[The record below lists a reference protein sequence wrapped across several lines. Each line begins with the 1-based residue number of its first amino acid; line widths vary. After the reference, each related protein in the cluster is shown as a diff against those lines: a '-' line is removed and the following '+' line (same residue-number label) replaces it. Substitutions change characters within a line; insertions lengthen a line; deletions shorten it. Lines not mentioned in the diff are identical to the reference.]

1 MKKIRLHNDI
11 HVSWGITT
19 NGKQESL
26 EAKTLQVQLVV
37 YNKVITIP
45 DFSING
51 NVISFEF
58 SGSQQKYCGVY
69 TLVCRDTT
77 NGNLSTIDKTEAFE
91 LVPHSEEEQGT
102 DNPNVALEVV
112 TLNTDRD
119 SSTIGRAA
127 TIEIGEVK
135 TLRSGAAA
143 YVRNSGTTNAA
154 ILDFGIPSGS
164 NGNDGMSGYGISAEP
179 ASVTFNTD
187 SNGNISSS
195 QDKLIRMKAY
205 LGGQEIDDVTI
216 VGLSTTNFANTVSAE
231 SDGKSFYL
239 RGSDLQTVHTTDL
252 DGNSIKV
259 PVTQA
264 QVAVDCKIGGSDL
277 VYSTIVR
284 VFVNTQTFYTTLVS
298 NQKMFKQT
306 FTELSNS
313 LDEQGVKLEK
323 YYSEFQQTARGLSA
337 TISSNKQDA
346 DGSIEN
352 ITNKLEATSS
362 SLSST
367 IEANKKDADGNFEK
381 LKTEFKQTTDGISS
395 TVEKNKTDAEG
406 SIEKLKTEFKQTTDG
421 ITSTVEQNKTDAD
434 GKLESL
440 SSKISQNAKN
450 IEIANSRFNEDGSL
464 KNKSG
469 LMTTADKAT
478 LASREYVD
486 GKVVNEATITTM
498 INNEISTATIKADQI
513 QFSGHQVKFDAGEI
527 VINSKNFNLDG
538 YGNVTMSG
546 EIHATSGQ
554 IGGFELEANNLVCS
568 NARLT
573 IGGSIGG
580 LTRMVTLDA
589 KSFDYE
595 RYNFALS
602 VVNYDSLDQSSTT
615 LAGIHI
621 NVGAS
626 GASTLQYPGIVMEN
640 GVFVGFRVPF
650 VPLAYSMDFRY
661 NASIYVSGMYVR
673 CNNSSDITITLPT
686 PATGA
691 KMGDVFT
698 VIKAGSGNV
707 TIKAV
712 GVNYHTANGKSG
724 EFTSTRLHEQI
735 HLVFD
740 GDTWFSES
748 SGGS

>member
-91 LVPHSEEEQGT
+91 LVPHSDEEQGT

-154 ILDFGIPSGS
+154 VLDFGIPSGS
-164 NGNDGMSGYGISAEP
+164 NGNDGMSGYGISADP

-264 QVAVDCKIGGSDL
+264 QVSVDCKIGGSDL

-367 IEANKKDADGNFEK
+367 IEANKKDADGN
-381 LKTEFKQTTDGISS
+381 
-395 TVEKNKTDAEG
+395 
-406 SIEKLKTEFKQTTDG
+406 IEKLKTEFKQTTDG
-421 ITSTVEQNKTDAD
+421 ITSIVEQNKTDAD
-434 GKLESL
+434 GKLEKL
-440 SSKISQNAKN
+440 SAAVTLNAN
-450 IEIANSRFNEDGSL
+450 QIEIANSRFNADGTL

-469 LMTTADKAT
+469 LMTTDDKAT
-478 LASREYVD
+478 LATREYVD

-498 INNEISTATIKADQI
+498 INNGISSATIKADQI
-513 QFSGHQVKFDAGEI
+513 RFTGTTTVFESGEI
-527 VINSKNFNLDG
+527 IIRSNGLNLDQ
-538 YGNVTMSG
+538 YGNATFNG
-546 EIHATSGQ
+546 EIHATSGWFGSTSNN
-554 IGGFELEANNLVCS
+554 IKLATEGNGTVGLSSTNSSGWVDANNIRFTSSGQLYLNSESDDGKTVTS
-568 NARLT
+568 ITSGDIKVGR
-573 IGGSIGG
+573 GDSFGSD
-580 LTRMVTLDA
+580 TP
-589 KSFDYE
+589 KFH
-595 RYNFALS
+595 
-602 VVNYDSLDQSSTT
+602 VNT
-615 LAGIHI
+615 
-621 NVGAS
+621 S
-626 GASTLQYPGIVMEN
+626 GDKLQIAAVN
-640 GVFVGFRVPF
+640 
-650 VPLAYSMDFRY
+650 
-661 NASIYVSGMYVR
+661 
-673 CNNSSDITITLPT
+673 LPT
-686 PATGA
+686 SASE
-691 KMGDVFT
+691 
-698 VIKAGSGNV
+698 AGSGCLYNDNG
-707 TIKAV
+707 TIKIK
-712 GVNYHTANGKSG
+712 T
-724 EFTSTRLHEQI
+724 Q
-735 HLVFD
+735 
-740 GDTWFSES
+740 
-748 SGGS
+748 

>member
-154 ILDFGIPSGS
+154 VLDFGIPSGS

-205 LGGQEIDDVTI
+205 FGGQEIDDVTI
-216 VGLSTTNFANTVSAE
+216 FGLSTTNFANTVSAE

-239 RGSDLQTVHTTDL
+239 RGSDIQTVHTTDL

-264 QVAVDCKIGGSDL
+264 QIAVDCKIGGSDL

-367 IEANKKDADGNFEK
+367 IEANKKDADGKLES
-381 LKTEFKQTTDGISS
+381 LKTEFKQTTDSIS
-395 TVEKNKTDAEG
+395 
-406 SIEKLKTEFKQTTDG
+406 
-421 ITSTVEQNKTDAD
+421 STVEQNKTDAD

-440 SSKISQNAKN
+440 SSKISQNAKS
-450 IEIANSRFNEDGSL
+450 IEVANSRFNEDGSL

-546 EIHATSGQ
+546 EIHATSGWF
-554 IGGFELEANNLVCS
+554 GNPGNNIKIATDETGAVGLSPTNTAGWKDDNNIRFTKAGQLYLNSESDDGKTVTSITSGRLV
-568 NARLT
+568 
-573 IGGSIGG
+573 
-580 LTRMVTLDA
+580 
-589 KSFDYE
+589 
-595 RYNFALS
+595 
-602 VVNYDSLDQSSTT
+602 
-615 LAGIHI
+615 
-621 NVGAS
+621 VGRADR
-626 GASTLQYPGIVMEN
+626 
-640 GVFVGFRVPF
+640 F
-650 VPLAYSMDFRY
+650 
-661 NASIYVSGMYVR
+661 GMYAPELHVD
-673 CNNSSDITITLPT
+673 SSGEKLQIVAKCLPT
-686 PATGA
+686 SASE
-691 KMGDVFT
+691 
-698 VIKAGSGNV
+698 AGSGCLYNDNG
-707 TIKAV
+707 TIKIK
-712 GVNYHTANGKSG
+712 T
-724 EFTSTRLHEQI
+724 
-735 HLVFD
+735 
-740 GDTWFSES
+740 
-748 SGGS
+748 

>member
-37 YNKVITIP
+37 YNKVINIP

-135 TLRSGAAA
+135 TLRSGASA
-143 YVRNSGTTNAA
+143 YVRNSGTINAA
-154 ILDFGIPSGS
+154 VLDFGIPSGS
-164 NGNDGMSGYGISAEP
+164 NGSDGMSGYGISAEP

-187 SNGNISSS
+187 SKGNISSS

-216 VGLSTTNFANTVSAE
+216 VGLSTTNFSNTVSAE

-264 QVAVDCKIGGSDL
+264 QVAVDCKIGKSDL

-337 TISSNKQDA
+337 TISSNKKDT

-352 ITNKLEATSS
+352 ITNKIEATSS

-381 LKTEFKQTTDGISS
+381 LKTEFKQTTDGI
-395 TVEKNKTDAEG
+395 T
-406 SIEKLKTEFKQTTDG
+406 SI
-421 ITSTVEQNKTDAD
+421 VEQNKTDAD
-434 GKLESL
+434 GKLEKL
-440 SSKISQNAKN
+440 NAAVTMN
-450 IEIANSRFNEDGSL
+450 ANQIEIANSRFNADGTL

-469 LMTTADKAT
+469 LMTTDDKAT
-478 LASREYVD
+478 LATREYVD

-498 INNEISTATIKADQI
+498 INNGISTATIKADQI
-513 QFSGHQVKFDAGEI
+513 RFTGTTTVFESGEI
-527 VINSKNFNLDG
+527 IIRSNGLNLDQ
-538 YGNVTMSG
+538 YGNATFNG
-546 EIHATSGQ
+546 EIHATSGWFGSTSNN
-554 IGGFELEANNLVCS
+554 IKLATEGNGTVGLSSTNSSGWVDANNIRFTSAGQLYLNSESDDGKTVTS
-568 NARLT
+568 ITSGDIRV
-573 IGGSIGG
+573 GRGDSFGSD
-580 LTRMVTLDA
+580 TP
-589 KSFDYE
+589 KFH
-595 RYNFALS
+595 
-602 VVNYDSLDQSSTT
+602 VNT
-615 LAGIHI
+615 
-621 NVGAS
+621 S
-626 GASTLQYPGIVMEN
+626 GDKLQIAAVN
-640 GVFVGFRVPF
+640 
-650 VPLAYSMDFRY
+650 
-661 NASIYVSGMYVR
+661 
-673 CNNSSDITITLPT
+673 LPT
-686 PATGA
+686 SASE
-691 KMGDVFT
+691 
-698 VIKAGSGNV
+698 AGSGCLYNDNG
-707 TIKAV
+707 TIKIK
-712 GVNYHTANGKSG
+712 T
-724 EFTSTRLHEQI
+724 Q
-735 HLVFD
+735 
-740 GDTWFSES
+740 
-748 SGGS
+748 

>member
-26 EAKTLQVQLVV
+26 ESKTLQVQLVV

-45 DFSING
+45 DLSING

-91 LVPHSEEEQGT
+91 LVPHSDEEQGT

-187 SNGNISSS
+187 SKGNISSS

-216 VGLSTTNFANTVSAE
+216 VGLRTTNFANTVSAE

-277 VYSTIVR
+277 IYSTIVR

-306 FTELSNS
+306 FTELNNS

-381 LKTEFKQTTDGISS
+381 LKTEFKQTTDGITS
-395 TVEKNKTDAEG
+395 TVEKNKTDA
-406 SIEKLKTEFKQTTDG
+406 
-421 ITSTVEQNKTDAD
+421 D
-434 GKLESL
+434 GKLEKL
-440 SSKISQNAKN
+440 SAAVTLNAN
-450 IEIANSRFNEDGSL
+450 QIEIANSRFNADGTL

-469 LMTTADKAT
+469 LMTTDDKAT
-478 LASREYVD
+478 LATREYVD
-486 GKVVNEATITTM
+486 GKVVSEAYIRTM
-498 INNEISTATIKADQI
+498 IQNGISTAEISADQI
-513 QFSGHQVKFDAGEI
+513 NLYGH
-527 VINSKNFNLDG
+527 
-538 YGNVTMSG
+538 TMSFQ
-546 EIHATSGQ
+546 SGQ
-554 IGGFELEANNLVCS
+554 IEIYSDNLKLDSSGNLKASGDIFAKTIRLKTSTSNDNILSGSLLLGGGKYILP
-568 NARLT
+568 
-573 IGGSIGG
+573 
-580 LTRMVTLDA
+580 
-589 KSFDYE
+589 
-595 RYNFALS
+595 ALS
-602 VVNYDSLDQSSTT
+602 EEDGCVNIKLYAPLITRSSLSPTLECISKNVFLQLASEKTELPKSGSKSLEYGAYDL
-615 LAGIHI
+615 
-621 NVGAS
+621 
-626 GASTLQYPGIVMEN
+626 
-640 GVFVGFRVPF
+640 VGFF
-650 VPLAYSMDFRY
+650 
-661 NASIYVSGMYVR
+661 
-673 CNNSSDITITLPT
+673 NNGQTFWI
-686 PATGA
+686 
-691 KMGDVFT
+691 
-698 VIKAGSGNV
+698 IK
-707 TIKAV
+707 
-712 GVNYHTANGKSG
+712 
-724 EFTSTRLHEQI
+724 
-735 HLVFD
+735 
-740 GDTWFSES
+740 
-748 SGGS
+748 

>member
-154 ILDFGIPSGS
+154 VLDFGIPSGS
-164 NGNDGMSGYGISAEP
+164 NGNDGMSGYGISADP

-187 SNGNISSS
+187 SKGNISSS

-264 QVAVDCKIGGSDL
+264 QIAVDCKIGGSDL

-313 LDEQGVKLEK
+313 LDEQVVKLEK

-381 LKTEFKQTTDGISS
+381 LKTEFKQTTDGI
-395 TVEKNKTDAEG
+395 T
-406 SIEKLKTEFKQTTDG
+406 SI
-421 ITSTVEQNKTDAD
+421 VEQNKTDAD
-434 GKLESL
+434 GKLEKL
-440 SSKISQNAKN
+440 SAAVTLNAN
-450 IEIANSRFNEDGSL
+450 QIEIANSRFNADGTL

-469 LMTTADKAT
+469 LMTTDDKAT
-478 LASREYVD
+478 LATREYVD

-498 INNEISTATIKADQI
+498 INNGISTATIKADQI

-546 EIHATSGQ
+546 EIHATSGWFGNPGNNIKIATDETGAVGLSPTNTTGWRDDNNICFTRAGQLYFNSTSDDGKTVTSITSGNISVGRGDSFGSDTPKFHVNTSGDKLQ
-554 IGGFELEANNLVCS
+554 IA
-568 NARLT
+568 A
-573 IGGSIGG
+573 
-580 LTRMVTLDA
+580 
-589 KSFDYE
+589 
-595 RYNFALS
+595 
-602 VVNYDSLDQSSTT
+602 VN
-615 LAGIHI
+615 
-621 NVGAS
+621 
-626 GASTLQYPGIVMEN
+626 
-640 GVFVGFRVPF
+640 
-650 VPLAYSMDFRY
+650 
-661 NASIYVSGMYVR
+661 
-673 CNNSSDITITLPT
+673 LPT
-686 PATGA
+686 SASE
-691 KMGDVFT
+691 
-698 VIKAGSGNV
+698 AGSGCLYNDNG
-707 TIKAV
+707 TIKIK
-712 GVNYHTANGKSG
+712 T
-724 EFTSTRLHEQI
+724 Q
-735 HLVFD
+735 
-740 GDTWFSES
+740 
-748 SGGS
+748 

>member
-102 DNPNVALEVV
+102 DNPNVALEVI

-164 NGNDGMSGYGISAEP
+164 NGNDGMSGYGISSEP

-187 SNGNISSS
+187 SKGNISSS

-231 SDGKSFYL
+231 SDRKSFYL

-395 TVEKNKTDAEG
+395 TVEKNKTDA
-406 SIEKLKTEFKQTTDG
+406 
-421 ITSTVEQNKTDAD
+421 D
-434 GKLESL
+434 GKLEKL
-440 SSKISQNAKN
+440 SAAVTLNAN
-450 IEIANSRFNEDGSL
+450 QIEIANSRFNADGTL

-469 LMTTADKAT
+469 LMTTDDKAT
-478 LASREYVD
+478 LATREYVD

-498 INNEISTATIKADQI
+498 INNGISTATIKADQI
-513 QFSGHQVKFDAGEI
+513 RFTGTTTVFESGEI
-527 VINSKNFNLDG
+527 IIRSNGLNLDQ
-538 YGNVTMSG
+538 YGNATFNG
-546 EIHATSGQ
+546 EIHATSGWFGSTSNN
-554 IGGFELEANNLVCS
+554 IKLATEGNGTVGLSSTNSSGWVDANNIRFTS
-568 NARLT
+568 
-573 IGGSIGG
+573 
-580 LTRMVTLDA
+580 
-589 KSFDYE
+589 
-595 RYNFALS
+595 
-602 VVNYDSLDQSSTT
+602 
-615 LAGIHI
+615 AGQ
-621 NVGAS
+621 
-626 GASTLQYPGIVMEN
+626 LY
-640 GVFVGFRVPF
+640 
-650 VPLAYSMDFRY
+650 L
-661 NASIYVSGMYVR
+661 
-673 CNNSSDITITLPT
+673 NSESDDGKTITSITSGDIKVGRGDSFGSDTPKFHVNTSGDKLQIAAVNLPT
-686 PATGA
+686 SASE
-691 KMGDVFT
+691 
-698 VIKAGSGNV
+698 AGSGCLYNDNG
-707 TIKAV
+707 TIKIK
-712 GVNYHTANGKSG
+712 T
-724 EFTSTRLHEQI
+724 Q
-735 HLVFD
+735 
-740 GDTWFSES
+740 
-748 SGGS
+748 

>member
-26 EAKTLQVQLVV
+26 ESKTLQVQLVV

-91 LVPHSEEEQGT
+91 LVPHSDEEQGT

-187 SNGNISSS
+187 SKGNISSS

-277 VYSTIVR
+277 IYSTIVR

-352 ITNKLEATSS
+352 ITNKLEATAS

-367 IEANKKDADGNFEK
+367 IESNKKDADGNFEK

-395 TVEKNKTDAEG
+395 TVEKNKTDA
-406 SIEKLKTEFKQTTDG
+406 
-421 ITSTVEQNKTDAD
+421 D
-434 GKLESL
+434 GKLEKL
-440 SSKISQNAKN
+440 SAAVTLNAN
-450 IEIANSRFNEDGSL
+450 QIEIANSRFNADGTL

-469 LMTTADKAT
+469 LMTTDDKAT
-478 LASREYVD
+478 LATREYVD
-486 GKVVNEATITTM
+486 GKVVSEAYIRTM
-498 INNEISTATIKADQI
+498 IQNGISTAEISADQI
-513 QFSGHQVKFDAGEI
+513 NLYGH
-527 VINSKNFNLDG
+527 
-538 YGNVTMSG
+538 TMSFQ
-546 EIHATSGQ
+546 SGQ
-554 IGGFELEANNLVCS
+554 IEIYSDNLKLDSSGNLKASGDIFAKTIRLKTSTSNDNILSGSLLLGGGKYILP
-568 NARLT
+568 
-573 IGGSIGG
+573 
-580 LTRMVTLDA
+580 
-589 KSFDYE
+589 
-595 RYNFALS
+595 ALS
-602 VVNYDSLDQSSTT
+602 EEDGCVNIKLYAPLITRSSLSPTLECISKNVFLQLASEKTELPKSGSKSLEYGAYDL
-615 LAGIHI
+615 
-621 NVGAS
+621 
-626 GASTLQYPGIVMEN
+626 
-640 GVFVGFRVPF
+640 VGFF
-650 VPLAYSMDFRY
+650 
-661 NASIYVSGMYVR
+661 
-673 CNNSSDITITLPT
+673 NNGQTFWI
-686 PATGA
+686 
-691 KMGDVFT
+691 
-698 VIKAGSGNV
+698 IK
-707 TIKAV
+707 
-712 GVNYHTANGKSG
+712 
-724 EFTSTRLHEQI
+724 
-735 HLVFD
+735 
-740 GDTWFSES
+740 
-748 SGGS
+748 

>member
-11 HVSWGITT
+11 HISWGITT

-77 NGNLSTIDKTEAFE
+77 NGNLCTIDKTEAFE

-187 SNGNISSS
+187 SKGNISSS

-277 VYSTIVR
+277 IYSTIVR

-313 LDEQGVKLEK
+313 LDDQGVKLEK

-346 DGSIEN
+346 DGSIKN
-352 ITNKLEATSS
+352 ITNKIEATSS

-395 TVEKNKTDAEG
+395 TVEKNKTDADG
-406 SIEKLKTEFKQTTDG
+406 KMEKLSAAVT
-421 ITSTVEQNKTDAD
+421 
-434 GKLESL
+434 L
-440 SSKISQNAKN
+440 NAN
-450 IEIANSRFNEDGSL
+450 QIEIANSRFNEDGTL

-469 LMTTADKAT
+469 LMTTDDKAT
-478 LASREYVD
+478 LATREYVD

-498 INNEISTATIKADQI
+498 INNGISTATIKADQI

-546 EIHATSGQ
+546 EIHATSGWF
-554 IGGFELEANNLVCS
+554 GNPGNNIKIATDETGAVGLSHTNTTGWRDDNNICFTRAGQLYFNSTSDDGKTV
-568 NARLT
+568 T
-573 IGGSIGG
+573 SITSG
-580 LTRMVTLDA
+580 R
-589 KSFDYE
+589 
-595 RYNFALS
+595 LS
-602 VVNYDSLDQSSTT
+602 VGRADRFGMDAPELYVDS
-615 LAGIHI
+615 
-621 NVGAS
+621 S
-626 GASTLQYPGIVMEN
+626 GEKLQIV
-640 GVFVGFRVPF
+640 
-650 VPLAYSMDFRY
+650 AK
-661 NASIYVSGMYVR
+661 
-673 CNNSSDITITLPT
+673 CLPT
-686 PATGA
+686 SASEA
-691 KMGDVFT
+691 R
-698 VIKAGSGNV
+698 SGCLYNDNG
-707 TIKAV
+707 TIKIK
-712 GVNYHTANGKSG
+712 T
-724 EFTSTRLHEQI
+724 Q
-735 HLVFD
+735 
-740 GDTWFSES
+740 
-748 SGGS
+748 

>member
-45 DFSING
+45 DFSIKG

-154 ILDFGIPSGS
+154 VLDFGIPSGS

-187 SNGNISSS
+187 SKGNISSS

-381 LKTEFKQTTDGISS
+381 LKTEFKQTTDGI
-395 TVEKNKTDAEG
+395 T
-406 SIEKLKTEFKQTTDG
+406 SI
-421 ITSTVEQNKTDAD
+421 VEQNKTDAD

-440 SSKISQNAKN
+440 SSKILQNAKN
-450 IEIANSRFNEDGSL
+450 IEIANSRFNADGTL

-469 LMTTADKAT
+469 LMTTDDKAT
-478 LASREYVD
+478 LATREYVD

-498 INNEISTATIKADQI
+498 INNGISSATIKADQI
-513 QFSGHQVKFDAGEI
+513 RFTGTTTVFESGEI
-527 VINSKNFNLDG
+527 IIRSNGLNLDQ
-538 YGNVTMSG
+538 YGNATFNG
-546 EIHATSGQ
+546 EIHATSGWFGSTSNN
-554 IGGFELEANNLVCS
+554 IKLATEGNGTVGLSSTNSSGWEDANNIRFTSAGQLYLNSESDDGKTVTS
-568 NARLT
+568 ITSGDIRV
-573 IGGSIGG
+573 GRVDSFGSD
-580 LTRMVTLDA
+580 TP
-589 KSFDYE
+589 KFH
-595 RYNFALS
+595 
-602 VVNYDSLDQSSTT
+602 VNT
-615 LAGIHI
+615 
-621 NVGAS
+621 S
-626 GASTLQYPGIVMEN
+626 GDKLQIAAVN
-640 GVFVGFRVPF
+640 
-650 VPLAYSMDFRY
+650 
-661 NASIYVSGMYVR
+661 
-673 CNNSSDITITLPT
+673 LPT
-686 PATGA
+686 SASE
-691 KMGDVFT
+691 
-698 VIKAGSGNV
+698 AGSGCLYNDNG
-707 TIKAV
+707 TIKIK
-712 GVNYHTANGKSG
+712 T
-724 EFTSTRLHEQI
+724 Q
-735 HLVFD
+735 
-740 GDTWFSES
+740 
-748 SGGS
+748 

>member
-37 YNKVITIP
+37 YNKVITIH

-91 LVPHSEEEQGT
+91 LVPHIDEEQGT

-154 ILDFGIPSGS
+154 VLDFGIPSGS

-187 SNGNISSS
+187 SKGNISSS

-216 VGLSTTNFANTVSAE
+216 VGLSTTNFSNTVSTE

-284 VFVNTQTFYTTLVS
+284 VFVNTQNFYTTLVS

-313 LDEQGVKLEK
+313 LNEQGVKLEK
-323 YYSEFQQTARGLSA
+323 YYSEFQQTARVLSA
-337 TISSNKQDA
+337 TISSNKQYA

-352 ITNKLEATSS
+352 IINKLEATSS

-367 IEANKKDADGNFEK
+367 IEANKKDADGKLEK

-395 TVEKNKTDAEG
+395 TVEKNKTDADG
-406 SIEKLKTEFKQTTDG
+406 NIEKLKTEFKQTTDG
-421 ITSTVEQNKTDAD
+421 ITSIVEQNKTDAD

-450 IEIANSRFNEDGSL
+450 IEIANSRFNADGTL
-464 KNKSG
+464 KNTSG
-469 LMTTADKAT
+469 LMTTYDKAT
-478 LASREYVD
+478 LATREYVD
-486 GKVVNEATITTM
+486 GKVVSEAYILTM
-498 INNEISTATIKADQI
+498 IQNGISTAEISADQI
-513 QFSGHQVKFDAGEI
+513 NLYGH
-527 VINSKNFNLDG
+527 
-538 YGNVTMSG
+538 TMSFK
-546 EIHATSGQ
+546 SGQ
-554 IGGFELEANNLVCS
+554 IEIYSDNLKLDSSGNLKASGDIFAKTIRLKTSTSNDNILSGSLLLGGGKYILP
-568 NARLT
+568 
-573 IGGSIGG
+573 
-580 LTRMVTLDA
+580 
-589 KSFDYE
+589 
-595 RYNFALS
+595 ALS
-602 VVNYDSLDQSSTT
+602 EEDGCVNIKLYAPLITRSSLSPTLECISKNVFLQLASEKTELPKSGSKSLEYGAYDL
-615 LAGIHI
+615 
-621 NVGAS
+621 
-626 GASTLQYPGIVMEN
+626 
-640 GVFVGFRVPF
+640 VGFF
-650 VPLAYSMDFRY
+650 
-661 NASIYVSGMYVR
+661 
-673 CNNSSDITITLPT
+673 NNGQTFWI
-686 PATGA
+686 
-691 KMGDVFT
+691 
-698 VIKAGSGNV
+698 IK
-707 TIKAV
+707 
-712 GVNYHTANGKSG
+712 
-724 EFTSTRLHEQI
+724 
-735 HLVFD
+735 
-740 GDTWFSES
+740 
-748 SGGS
+748 

>member
-45 DFSING
+45 DFTIKG

-154 ILDFGIPSGS
+154 VLDFGIPSGS

-187 SNGNISSS
+187 SKGNISSS
-195 QDKLIRMKAY
+195 QDKLIQMKAY

-367 IEANKKDADGNFEK
+367 IESNKKDADGNFEK
-381 LKTEFKQTTDGISS
+381 LKTEFKQTTDGITS
-395 TVEKNKTDAEG
+395 TVEKNKTDA
-406 SIEKLKTEFKQTTDG
+406 
-421 ITSTVEQNKTDAD
+421 D
-434 GKLESL
+434 GKLEKL
-440 SSKISQNAKN
+440 SAAVTLNAN
-450 IEIANSRFNEDGSL
+450 QIEIANSRFNADGTL

-469 LMTTADKAT
+469 LMTTDDKAT
-478 LASREYVD
+478 LATREYVD
-486 GKVVNEATITTM
+486 GKVVSEAYIRTM
-498 INNEISTATIKADQI
+498 IQNGISSAEISADQI
-513 QFSGHQVKFDAGEI
+513 NLYGH
-527 VINSKNFNLDG
+527 
-538 YGNVTMSG
+538 TMSFQ
-546 EIHATSGQ
+546 SGQ
-554 IGGFELEANNLVCS
+554 IEIYSDNLKLDSSGNLKASGDLYAKTIRLKASTSNDNILSGSLLLGGGKYILP
-568 NARLT
+568 
-573 IGGSIGG
+573 
-580 LTRMVTLDA
+580 
-589 KSFDYE
+589 
-595 RYNFALS
+595 ALS
-602 VVNYDSLDQSSTT
+602 EEDGCVNIKLYAPLITRSSLSPTLECISENVFLQLASEKTELPKSGSKSLEYGAYDL
-615 LAGIHI
+615 
-621 NVGAS
+621 
-626 GASTLQYPGIVMEN
+626 
-640 GVFVGFRVPF
+640 VGFC
-650 VPLAYSMDFRY
+650 
-661 NASIYVSGMYVR
+661 NSGQTFW
-673 CNNSSDITITLPT
+673 I
-686 PATGA
+686 
-691 KMGDVFT
+691 
-698 VIKAGSGNV
+698 IK
-707 TIKAV
+707 
-712 GVNYHTANGKSG
+712 
-724 EFTSTRLHEQI
+724 
-735 HLVFD
+735 
-740 GDTWFSES
+740 
-748 SGGS
+748 

>member
-45 DFSING
+45 DFTIKG
-51 NVISFEF
+51 NIISFEF

-91 LVPHSEEEQGT
+91 LVSHSEEEQGT

-127 TIEIGEVK
+127 TVEIGEVK

-143 YVRNSGTTNAA
+143 YVRNSGTSNAA
-154 ILDFGIPSGS
+154 VLDFGIPSGS
-164 NGNDGMSGYGISAEP
+164 NGDDGMSGYGISADP

-187 SNGNISSS
+187 SKGNISSS

-264 QVAVDCKIGGSDL
+264 QVAVDCKIDGSDL

-284 VFVNTQTFYTTLVS
+284 VFVNTQTFYTALVS

-306 FTELSNS
+306 FTELDNS
-313 LDEQGVKLEK
+313 LNEQGVKLEK

-367 IEANKKDADGNFEK
+367 IEANKKDADGN
-381 LKTEFKQTTDGISS
+381 
-395 TVEKNKTDAEG
+395 
-406 SIEKLKTEFKQTTDG
+406 IEKLKSEFKQTTDG

-440 SSKISQNAKN
+440 SSKISQNAKS

-464 KNKSG
+464 KDKSG

-498 INNEISTATIKADQI
+498 INNGISTATIKADQI

-546 EIHATSGQ
+546 EIHATSGWF
-554 IGGFELEANNLVCS
+554 GNPGNNIKIATDETGAVGLS
-568 NARLT
+568 PTNITGWKDYNNIRFTRAGQLYFNSTSEDKKTLT
-573 IGGSIGG
+573 TITSG
-580 LTRMVTLDA
+580 
-589 KSFDYE
+589 Y
-595 RYNFALS
+595 LS
-602 VVNYDSLDQSSTT
+602 VGRADRFGMDAPELYVDS
-615 LAGIHI
+615 
-621 NVGAS
+621 S
-626 GASTLQYPGIVMEN
+626 GEKLQIV
-640 GVFVGFRVPF
+640 
-650 VPLAYSMDFRY
+650 AK
-661 NASIYVSGMYVR
+661 
-673 CNNSSDITITLPT
+673 CLPT
-686 PATGA
+686 SASEARSGCLYNDNGTI
-691 KMGDVFT
+691 K
-698 VIKAGSGNV
+698 IKA
-707 TIKAV
+707 
-712 GVNYHTANGKSG
+712 
-724 EFTSTRLHEQI
+724 
-735 HLVFD
+735 
-740 GDTWFSES
+740 
-748 SGGS
+748 

>member
-1 MKKIRLHNDI
+1 MKKIRIHNDI

-37 YNKVITIP
+37 YNRVIDISDFTIK
-45 DFSING
+45 G

-127 TIEIGEVK
+127 TVEIGEVK

-143 YVRNSGTTNAA
+143 YVRNSGTANAA
-154 ILDFGIPSGS
+154 VLDFGIPSGS

-187 SNGNISSS
+187 SKGNISSS

-264 QVAVDCKIGGSDL
+264 QVAVNCKIGGSDL
-277 VYSTIVR
+277 IYSTIVR

-367 IEANKKDADGNFEK
+367 IEANKKDADGNIEK
-381 LKTEFKQTTDGISS
+381 LKSEFKQTTD
-395 TVEKNKTDAEG
+395 E
-406 SIEKLKTEFKQTTDG
+406 

-440 SSKISQNAKN
+440 SSKISQNAKS

-464 KNKSG
+464 KDKSG

-498 INNEISTATIKADQI
+498 INNGISTATIKADQI

-546 EIHATSGQ
+546 EIHATSGWF
-554 IGGFELEANNLVCS
+554 GTPGNNIKIATDEMGAVGLS
-568 NARLT
+568 PTNATGWKDYNNIRFTRAGQLYFNSTSEDKKTLT
-573 IGGSIGG
+573 TITSG
-580 LTRMVTLDA
+580 
-589 KSFDYE
+589 Y
-595 RYNFALS
+595 LS
-602 VVNYDSLDQSSTT
+602 VGRADRFGKDAPELFVDSSGEKLKI
-615 LAGIHI
+615 LAK
-621 NVGAS
+621 
-626 GASTLQYPGIVMEN
+626 
-640 GVFVGFRVPF
+640 
-650 VPLAYSMDFRY
+650 
-661 NASIYVSGMYVR
+661 
-673 CNNSSDITITLPT
+673 CLPT
-686 PATGA
+686 SASE
-691 KMGDVFT
+691 
-698 VIKAGSGNV
+698 AGSGCLYNDNG
-707 TIKAV
+707 TIKI
-712 GVNYHTANGKSG
+712 N
-724 EFTSTRLHEQI
+724 TR
-735 HLVFD
+735 
-740 GDTWFSES
+740 
-748 SGGS
+748 

>member
-45 DFSING
+45 DFTIKG

-154 ILDFGIPSGS
+154 VLDFGIPSGS

-187 SNGNISSS
+187 SKGNISSS

-205 LGGQEIDDVTI
+205 LGGQEIDDVAI

-264 QVAVDCKIGGSDL
+264 QVAIDCKIGGSDL

-381 LKTEFKQTTDGISS
+381 LKTEFKQTTDGITS
-395 TVEKNKTDAEG
+395 TVEKNKTDA
-406 SIEKLKTEFKQTTDG
+406 
-421 ITSTVEQNKTDAD
+421 D
-434 GKLESL
+434 GKLEKL
-440 SSKISQNAKN
+440 SAAVTLNAN
-450 IEIANSRFNEDGSL
+450 QIEIANSRFNADGTL

-469 LMTTADKAT
+469 LMTTDDKAT
-478 LASREYVD
+478 LATREYVD

-498 INNEISTATIKADQI
+498 INNGISSATIKADQI
-513 QFSGHQVKFDAGEI
+513 RFTGTTTVFESGEI
-527 VINSKNFNLDG
+527 IIRSNGLNLDQ
-538 YGNVTMSG
+538 YGNATFNG
-546 EIHATSGQ
+546 EIHATSGWFGSTSNN
-554 IGGFELEANNLVCS
+554 IKLATEGNGTVGLSSTNSSGWADANNIRFTSAGQLYLNSKSDDGKAITSITSGDIRVVRADS
-568 NARLT
+568 F
-573 IGGSIGG
+573 GGD
-580 LTRMVTLDA
+580 TP
-589 KSFDYE
+589 KFH
-595 RYNFALS
+595 
-602 VVNYDSLDQSSTT
+602 VNT
-615 LAGIHI
+615 
-621 NVGAS
+621 S
-626 GASTLQYPGIVMEN
+626 GDKLQIAAVN
-640 GVFVGFRVPF
+640 
-650 VPLAYSMDFRY
+650 
-661 NASIYVSGMYVR
+661 
-673 CNNSSDITITLPT
+673 LPT
-686 PATGA
+686 SASE
-691 KMGDVFT
+691 
-698 VIKAGSGNV
+698 AGSGCLYNDNG
-707 TIKAV
+707 TIKIK
-712 GVNYHTANGKSG
+712 T
-724 EFTSTRLHEQI
+724 Q
-735 HLVFD
+735 
-740 GDTWFSES
+740 
-748 SGGS
+748 

>member
-45 DFSING
+45 DFTIKG
-51 NVISFEF
+51 NIISFEF

-91 LVPHSEEEQGT
+91 LVSHSEEEQGT

-127 TIEIGEVK
+127 TIEIGDVK
-135 TLRSGAAA
+135 TLHSGAAA
-143 YVRNSGTTNAA
+143 YVRNSGTSNAA
-154 ILDFGIPSGS
+154 VLDFGIPSGS
-164 NGNDGMSGYGISAEP
+164 NGDDGMSGYGISADP

-187 SNGNISSS
+187 SKGNISSS

-284 VFVNTQTFYTTLVS
+284 VFVNTQTFYTALVS

-306 FTELSNS
+306 FTELDNS
-313 LDEQGVKLEK
+313 LNEQGVKLEK

-367 IEANKKDADGNFEK
+367 IEANKKDADGN
-381 LKTEFKQTTDGISS
+381 
-395 TVEKNKTDAEG
+395 
-406 SIEKLKTEFKQTTDG
+406 IEKLKSEFKQTTDG

-440 SSKISQNAKN
+440 SSKISQNAKS

-498 INNEISTATIKADQI
+498 INNGISTATIKADQI

-546 EIHATSGQ
+546 EIHATSGWF
-554 IGGFELEANNLVCS
+554 GNPGNNIKIATDETGAVGLS
-568 NARLT
+568 PTNITGWKDYNNIRFTRAGQLYFNSTSEDKKTLT
-573 IGGSIGG
+573 TITSG
-580 LTRMVTLDA
+580 
-589 KSFDYE
+589 Y
-595 RYNFALS
+595 LS
-602 VVNYDSLDQSSTT
+602 VGRADRFGMDAPELYVDS
-615 LAGIHI
+615 
-621 NVGAS
+621 S
-626 GASTLQYPGIVMEN
+626 GEKLQIV
-640 GVFVGFRVPF
+640 
-650 VPLAYSMDFRY
+650 AK
-661 NASIYVSGMYVR
+661 
-673 CNNSSDITITLPT
+673 CLPT
-686 PATGA
+686 SASEARSGCLYNDNGA
-691 KMGDVFT
+691 IK
-698 VIKAGSGNV
+698 IKA
-707 TIKAV
+707 
-712 GVNYHTANGKSG
+712 
-724 EFTSTRLHEQI
+724 
-735 HLVFD
+735 
-740 GDTWFSES
+740 
-748 SGGS
+748 

>member
-91 LVPHSEEEQGT
+91 LVPHSDEEQGT

-154 ILDFGIPSGS
+154 VLDFGIPSGS
-164 NGNDGMSGYGISAEP
+164 NGNDGMSGYGISADP

-277 VYSTIVR
+277 IYSTIVR

-306 FTELSNS
+306 FTELNNS

-381 LKTEFKQTTDGISS
+381 LKTEFKQTTDGITS
-395 TVEKNKTDAEG
+395 TVEKNKTDA
-406 SIEKLKTEFKQTTDG
+406 
-421 ITSTVEQNKTDAD
+421 D
-434 GKLESL
+434 GKLEKL
-440 SSKISQNAKN
+440 SAAVTLNAN
-450 IEIANSRFNEDGSL
+450 QIEIANSRFNADGTL

-469 LMTTADKAT
+469 LMTTDDKAT
-478 LASREYVD
+478 LATREYVD

-498 INNEISTATIKADQI
+498 INNGISSATIKADQI
-513 QFSGHQVKFDAGEI
+513 RFTGTTTVFESGEI
-527 VINSKNFNLDG
+527 IIRSNGLNLDQ
-538 YGNVTMSG
+538 YGNATFNG
-546 EIHATSGQ
+546 EIHATSGWFGNPGNNIKIATDETGAVGLSPTNTTGWRDDNNICFTRAGQLYFNSTSDDGKTVTSITSGDIGVGRGDSFGSDTPKFHVNTSGDKLQ
-554 IGGFELEANNLVCS
+554 IA
-568 NARLT
+568 A
-573 IGGSIGG
+573 
-580 LTRMVTLDA
+580 
-589 KSFDYE
+589 
-595 RYNFALS
+595 
-602 VVNYDSLDQSSTT
+602 VN
-615 LAGIHI
+615 
-621 NVGAS
+621 
-626 GASTLQYPGIVMEN
+626 
-640 GVFVGFRVPF
+640 
-650 VPLAYSMDFRY
+650 
-661 NASIYVSGMYVR
+661 
-673 CNNSSDITITLPT
+673 LPT
-686 PATGA
+686 SASE
-691 KMGDVFT
+691 
-698 VIKAGSGNV
+698 AGSGCLYNDNG
-707 TIKAV
+707 TIKIK
-712 GVNYHTANGKSG
+712 T
-724 EFTSTRLHEQI
+724 Q
-735 HLVFD
+735 
-740 GDTWFSES
+740 
-748 SGGS
+748 

>member
-154 ILDFGIPSGS
+154 VLDFGIPSGS

-195 QDKLIRMKAY
+195 QDKLIRIKSY
-205 LGGQEIDDVTI
+205 LGGQEINDVTI
-216 VGLSTTNFANTVSAE
+216 VGLITTNFANTVSAE

-277 VYSTIVR
+277 IYSTIVR

-313 LDEQGVKLEK
+313 LNEQGVKLEK

-367 IEANKKDADGNFEK
+367 IEANKKDADGK
-381 LKTEFKQTTDGISS
+381 L
-395 TVEKNKTDAEG
+395 
-406 SIEKLKTEFKQTTDG
+406 EKLKTEFKQTTDG
-421 ITSTVEQNKTDAD
+421 ITSIVEQNKTDAD

-440 SSKISQNAKN
+440 SAAVTLNAN
-450 IEIANSRFNEDGSL
+450 QIEIANSRFNEDGTL

-469 LMTTADKAT
+469 LMTTDDKAT
-478 LASREYVD
+478 LATREYVD
-486 GKVVNEATITTM
+486 GKVVSEAYIRTM
-498 INNEISTATIKADQI
+498 IQNGISTAEISADQI
-513 QFSGHQVKFDAGEI
+513 NLYGH
-527 VINSKNFNLDG
+527 
-538 YGNVTMSG
+538 TMSFQ
-546 EIHATSGQ
+546 SGQ
-554 IGGFELEANNLVCS
+554 IEIYSDNLKLDSSGNLKASGDIFAKTIRLKTSTSNDNILSGSLLLGGGKYILP
-568 NARLT
+568 
-573 IGGSIGG
+573 
-580 LTRMVTLDA
+580 
-589 KSFDYE
+589 
-595 RYNFALS
+595 ALS
-602 VVNYDSLDQSSTT
+602 EEDGCVNIKLYAPLITRSSLSPT
-615 LAGIHI
+615 LECISR
-621 NVGAS
+621 NVFLQLAS
-626 GASTLQYPGIVMEN
+626 EKTE
-640 GVFVGFRVPF
+640 
-650 VPLAYSMDFRY
+650 
-661 NASIYVSGMYVR
+661 
-673 CNNSSDITITLPT
+673 LP
-686 PATGA
+686 
-691 KMGDVFT
+691 
-698 VIKAGSGNV
+698 
-707 TIKAV
+707 
-712 GVNYHTANGKSG
+712 KSG
-724 EFTSTRLHEQI
+724 SKSLEYGAYDLIGFFNNGQTFWI
-735 HLVFD
+735 IK
-740 GDTWFSES
+740 
-748 SGGS
+748 

>member
-45 DFSING
+45 DFTIKG
-51 NVISFEF
+51 NIISFEF

-91 LVPHSEEEQGT
+91 LVSHSEEEQGT

-127 TIEIGEVK
+127 TIEIGDVK
-135 TLRSGAAA
+135 TLHSGAAA
-143 YVRNSGTTNAA
+143 YVRNSGTSNAA
-154 ILDFGIPSGS
+154 VLDFGIPSGS

-187 SNGNISSS
+187 SKGNISSS

-277 VYSTIVR
+277 VFSTIVR
-284 VFVNTQTFYTTLVS
+284 VFVNTQTFYTALVS

-306 FTELSNS
+306 FTELDNS
-313 LDEQGVKLEK
+313 LNEQGVKLEK

-352 ITNKLEATSS
+352 ITNKLEATSN

-367 IEANKKDADGNFEK
+367 IEANKKDADGNIGK
-381 LKTEFKQTTDGISS
+381 LKSEFKKTTEEI
-395 TVEKNKTDAEG
+395 A
-406 SIEKLKTEFKQTTDG
+406 
-421 ITSTVEQNKTDAD
+421 STVEQNKTDAD

-440 SSKISQNAKN
+440 SSKISQNAKS

-498 INNEISTATIKADQI
+498 INNGISTATIKADQI

-546 EIHATSGQ
+546 EIHATSGWF
-554 IGGFELEANNLVCS
+554 GNPGNNIKIATDETGAVGLS
-568 NARLT
+568 PTNITGWKDYNNIRFTRAGQLYFNSTSEDKKTLT
-573 IGGSIGG
+573 TITSG
-580 LTRMVTLDA
+580 
-589 KSFDYE
+589 Y
-595 RYNFALS
+595 LS
-602 VVNYDSLDQSSTT
+602 VGRADRFGMDAPELYVDS
-615 LAGIHI
+615 
-621 NVGAS
+621 S
-626 GASTLQYPGIVMEN
+626 GEKLQIV
-640 GVFVGFRVPF
+640 
-650 VPLAYSMDFRY
+650 AK
-661 NASIYVSGMYVR
+661 
-673 CNNSSDITITLPT
+673 CLPT
-686 PATGA
+686 SASEARSGCLYNDNGTI
-691 KMGDVFT
+691 K
-698 VIKAGSGNV
+698 IKA
-707 TIKAV
+707 
-712 GVNYHTANGKSG
+712 
-724 EFTSTRLHEQI
+724 
-735 HLVFD
+735 
-740 GDTWFSES
+740 
-748 SGGS
+748 

>member
-26 EAKTLQVQLVV
+26 ESKTLQVQLVV

-58 SGSQQKYCGVY
+58 SGSHQKYCGVY

-154 ILDFGIPSGS
+154 ILEFGIPSGS

-187 SNGNISSS
+187 SKGNISSS

-306 FTELSNS
+306 FTELNNS

-367 IEANKKDADGNFEK
+367 IEANKKDADGKLEN
-381 LKTEFKQTTDGISS
+381 LKTEFKQTTDS
-395 TVEKNKTDAEG
+395 
-406 SIEKLKTEFKQTTDG
+406 

-434 GKLESL
+434 GKLEKL
-440 SSKISQNAKN
+440 SAAVTLNAN
-450 IEIANSRFNEDGSL
+450 QIEIANSRFNADGTL

-469 LMTTADKAT
+469 LMTTDDKAT
-478 LASREYVD
+478 LATREYVD

-498 INNEISTATIKADQI
+498 INNGISTATIKADQI
-513 QFSGHQVKFDAGEI
+513 RFTGTTTVFESGEI
-527 VINSKNFNLDG
+527 IIRSNGLNLDQ
-538 YGNVTMSG
+538 YGNATFNG
-546 EIHATSGQ
+546 EIHATSGWFGNPGNNIKIATDETGAVGLSPTNTTGWRDDNNICFTRAGQLYFNSTSDDGKTVTSITSGDIGVGRGDSFGSDTPKFHVNTSGDKLQ
-554 IGGFELEANNLVCS
+554 IA
-568 NARLT
+568 A
-573 IGGSIGG
+573 
-580 LTRMVTLDA
+580 
-589 KSFDYE
+589 
-595 RYNFALS
+595 
-602 VVNYDSLDQSSTT
+602 VN
-615 LAGIHI
+615 
-621 NVGAS
+621 
-626 GASTLQYPGIVMEN
+626 
-640 GVFVGFRVPF
+640 
-650 VPLAYSMDFRY
+650 
-661 NASIYVSGMYVR
+661 
-673 CNNSSDITITLPT
+673 LPT
-686 PATGA
+686 SASE
-691 KMGDVFT
+691 
-698 VIKAGSGNV
+698 AGSGCLYNDNG
-707 TIKAV
+707 TIKIK
-712 GVNYHTANGKSG
+712 T
-724 EFTSTRLHEQI
+724 Q
-735 HLVFD
+735 
-740 GDTWFSES
+740 
-748 SGGS
+748 

>member
-154 ILDFGIPSGS
+154 VLDFGIPSGS

-187 SNGNISSS
+187 SKGNISSS

-239 RGSDLQTVHTTDL
+239 RGIDLQTVHTTDL

-264 QVAVDCKIGGSDL
+264 QVAVGCKIGGSDL
-277 VYSTIVR
+277 VYYTIVR

-306 FTELSNS
+306 FTELNNS

-381 LKTEFKQTTDGISS
+381 LKTEFKQTTDGITS
-395 TVEKNKTDAEG
+395 TVEKNKTDA
-406 SIEKLKTEFKQTTDG
+406 
-421 ITSTVEQNKTDAD
+421 D
-434 GKLESL
+434 GKLEKL
-440 SSKISQNAKN
+440 SAAVTLNAN
-450 IEIANSRFNEDGSL
+450 QIEIANSRFNADGTL

-469 LMTTADKAT
+469 LMTTDDKAT
-478 LASREYVD
+478 LATREYVD

-498 INNEISTATIKADQI
+498 INNGISSATIKADQI
-513 QFSGHQVKFDAGEI
+513 RFTGTTTVFESGEI
-527 VINSKNFNLDG
+527 IIRSNGLNLDQ
-538 YGNVTMSG
+538 YGNATFNG
-546 EIHATSGQ
+546 EIHATSGWF
-554 IGGFELEANNLVCS
+554 GNPGNNIKIATDETGAV
-568 NARLT
+568 
-573 IGGSIGG
+573 G
-580 LTRMVTLDA
+580 LSPTNTTGWRDDNNICFTRAGQLYFNSTSDDGKTVT
-589 KSFDYE
+589 
-595 RYNFALS
+595 
-602 VVNYDSLDQSSTT
+602 
-615 LAGIHI
+615 
-621 NVGAS
+621 
-626 GASTLQYPGIVMEN
+626 
-640 GVFVGFRVPF
+640 
-650 VPLAYSMDFRY
+650 
-661 NASIYVSGMYVR
+661 
-673 CNNSSDITITLPT
+673 TITSGDIKVGRGDSFGSDTPKFHVNTSGDKLQIAAVNLPT
-686 PATGA
+686 SASE
-691 KMGDVFT
+691 
-698 VIKAGSGNV
+698 AGSGCLYNDNG
-707 TIKAV
+707 TIKIK
-712 GVNYHTANGKSG
+712 T
-724 EFTSTRLHEQI
+724 Q
-735 HLVFD
+735 
-740 GDTWFSES
+740 
-748 SGGS
+748 

>member
-187 SNGNISSS
+187 SKGNISSS

-277 VYSTIVR
+277 IYSTIVR

-381 LKTEFKQTTDGISS
+381 LKTEFQQTTDGISS
-395 TVEKNKTDAEG
+395 TVEKNKTDA
-406 SIEKLKTEFKQTTDG
+406 
-421 ITSTVEQNKTDAD
+421 D
-434 GKLESL
+434 GKLEKL
-440 SSKISQNAKN
+440 SAAVTLNAN
-450 IEIANSRFNEDGSL
+450 QIEIANSRFNEDGTL

-469 LMTTADKAT
+469 LMTTDDKAT
-478 LASREYVD
+478 LATREYVD

-498 INNEISTATIKADQI
+498 INNGISTATIKADQI
-513 QFSGHQVKFDAGEI
+513 RFTGTTTVFESGEI
-527 VINSKNFNLDG
+527 IIRSNGLNLDQ
-538 YGNVTMSG
+538 YGNATFNG
-546 EIHATSGQ
+546 EIHATSGWFGSTSNN
-554 IGGFELEANNLVCS
+554 IKLATEGNGTVGLSSTNSSGWVDANNIRFTSAGQLYLNSESDDGKTVTS
-568 NARLT
+568 ITSGDIKVGR
-573 IGGSIGG
+573 GDSFGSD
-580 LTRMVTLDA
+580 TP
-589 KSFDYE
+589 KFH
-595 RYNFALS
+595 
-602 VVNYDSLDQSSTT
+602 VNT
-615 LAGIHI
+615 
-621 NVGAS
+621 S
-626 GASTLQYPGIVMEN
+626 GDKLQIAAVN
-640 GVFVGFRVPF
+640 
-650 VPLAYSMDFRY
+650 
-661 NASIYVSGMYVR
+661 
-673 CNNSSDITITLPT
+673 LPT
-686 PATGA
+686 SASE
-691 KMGDVFT
+691 
-698 VIKAGSGNV
+698 AGSGCLYNDNG
-707 TIKAV
+707 TIKIK
-712 GVNYHTANGKSG
+712 T
-724 EFTSTRLHEQI
+724 Q
-735 HLVFD
+735 
-740 GDTWFSES
+740 
-748 SGGS
+748 

>member
-45 DFSING
+45 DFTIKG
-51 NVISFEF
+51 NIISFEF

-91 LVPHSEEEQGT
+91 LVSHSEEEQGT

-127 TIEIGEVK
+127 TIEIGDVK
-135 TLRSGAAA
+135 TLHSGAAA
-143 YVRNSGTTNAA
+143 YVRNSGTSNAA
-154 ILDFGIPSGS
+154 VLDFGIPSGS

-187 SNGNISSS
+187 SKGNISSS

-277 VYSTIVR
+277 VFSTIVR
-284 VFVNTQTFYTTLVS
+284 VFVNTQTFYTALVS

-306 FTELSNS
+306 FTELDNS
-313 LDEQGVKLEK
+313 LNEQGVKLEK

-352 ITNKLEATSS
+352 ITNKLEATSN

-367 IEANKKDADGNFEK
+367 IEANKKDADGNIGK
-381 LKTEFKQTTDGISS
+381 LKSEFKKTTEEI
-395 TVEKNKTDAEG
+395 A
-406 SIEKLKTEFKQTTDG
+406 
-421 ITSTVEQNKTDAD
+421 STVEQNKTDAD

-440 SSKISQNAKN
+440 SSKISQNAKS

-498 INNEISTATIKADQI
+498 INNGISTATSKADQI

-546 EIHATSGQ
+546 EIHATSGWF
-554 IGGFELEANNLVCS
+554 GNPGNNIKIATDETGAVGLS
-568 NARLT
+568 PTNITGWKDYNNIRFTRAGQLYFNSTSEDKKTLT
-573 IGGSIGG
+573 TITSG
-580 LTRMVTLDA
+580 
-589 KSFDYE
+589 Y
-595 RYNFALS
+595 LS
-602 VVNYDSLDQSSTT
+602 VGRADRFGMDAPELYVDS
-615 LAGIHI
+615 
-621 NVGAS
+621 S
-626 GASTLQYPGIVMEN
+626 GEKLQIV
-640 GVFVGFRVPF
+640 
-650 VPLAYSMDFRY
+650 AK
-661 NASIYVSGMYVR
+661 
-673 CNNSSDITITLPT
+673 CLPT
-686 PATGA
+686 SASEARSGCLYNDNGTI
-691 KMGDVFT
+691 K
-698 VIKAGSGNV
+698 IKA
-707 TIKAV
+707 
-712 GVNYHTANGKSG
+712 
-724 EFTSTRLHEQI
+724 
-735 HLVFD
+735 
-740 GDTWFSES
+740 
-748 SGGS
+748 

>member
-26 EAKTLQVQLVV
+26 EAKTLKVQLVV

-91 LVPHSEEEQGT
+91 LVPHSDEEQGT

-154 ILDFGIPSGS
+154 VLDFGIPSGS

-187 SNGNISSS
+187 SKGNISSS

-352 ITNKLEATSS
+352 ITNKLEATAS

-367 IEANKKDADGNFEK
+367 IESNKKDADGNFEK
-381 LKTEFKQTTDGISS
+381 LKTEFKQTTDGITS
-395 TVEKNKTDAEG
+395 TVEKNKTDA
-406 SIEKLKTEFKQTTDG
+406 
-421 ITSTVEQNKTDAD
+421 D
-434 GKLESL
+434 GKLEKL
-440 SSKISQNAKN
+440 SAAVTLNAN
-450 IEIANSRFNEDGSL
+450 QIEIANSRFNADGTL

-469 LMTTADKAT
+469 LMTTDDKAT
-478 LASREYVD
+478 LATREYVD

-498 INNEISTATIKADQI
+498 INNGISSATIKADQI

-527 VINSKNFNLDG
+527 VINSKNFKLDG

-546 EIHATSGQ
+546 EIHATSGWFGNPGNNIKIATDETGAVGLSPTNTTGWRDDNNICFTRAGQLYFNSTSDDGKTVTSITSGDIGVGRGDSFGSDTPKFHVNTSGDKLQ
-554 IGGFELEANNLVCS
+554 IA
-568 NARLT
+568 A
-573 IGGSIGG
+573 
-580 LTRMVTLDA
+580 
-589 KSFDYE
+589 
-595 RYNFALS
+595 
-602 VVNYDSLDQSSTT
+602 VN
-615 LAGIHI
+615 
-621 NVGAS
+621 
-626 GASTLQYPGIVMEN
+626 
-640 GVFVGFRVPF
+640 
-650 VPLAYSMDFRY
+650 
-661 NASIYVSGMYVR
+661 
-673 CNNSSDITITLPT
+673 LPT
-686 PATGA
+686 SASE
-691 KMGDVFT
+691 
-698 VIKAGSGNV
+698 AGSGCLYNDNG
-707 TIKAV
+707 TIKIK
-712 GVNYHTANGKSG
+712 T
-724 EFTSTRLHEQI
+724 Q
-735 HLVFD
+735 
-740 GDTWFSES
+740 
-748 SGGS
+748 

>member
-37 YNKVITIP
+37 YNKVIAIP
-45 DFSING
+45 DFSIKG

-143 YVRNSGTTNAA
+143 YVRNSGTSNAA
-154 ILDFGIPSGS
+154 VLDFGIPSGS

-187 SNGNISSS
+187 SKGNISSS

-231 SDGKSFYL
+231 SDGKSFFL

-264 QVAVDCKIGGSDL
+264 QVAVDCNIGGSDL

-381 LKTEFKQTTDGISS
+381 LKTEFKQTTDGITS
-395 TVEKNKTDAEG
+395 TVEKNKTDA
-406 SIEKLKTEFKQTTDG
+406 
-421 ITSTVEQNKTDAD
+421 D
-434 GKLESL
+434 GKLEKL
-440 SSKISQNAKN
+440 SAAVTLNAN
-450 IEIANSRFNEDGSL
+450 QIEIANSRFNADGTL

-469 LMTTADKAT
+469 LMTTDDKAT
-478 LASREYVD
+478 LATREYVD
-486 GKVVNEATITTM
+486 GKVVSEAYIRTM
-498 INNEISTATIKADQI
+498 IQNGISTAEISADQI
-513 QFSGHQVKFDAGEI
+513 NLYGH
-527 VINSKNFNLDG
+527 
-538 YGNVTMSG
+538 TMSFQ
-546 EIHATSGQ
+546 SGQ
-554 IGGFELEANNLVCS
+554 IEIYSDNLKLDSSGNLKVSGDIYAKTIRLKASTSNDNILSGSLLLGGGKYILPALSEEDGCVNIKLYAPLITRSSLSPTLECISENVFLQLASEKTELPKSGSKELEYGA
-568 NARLT
+568 
-573 IGGSIGG
+573 
-580 LTRMVTLDA
+580 
-589 KSFDYE
+589 
-595 RYNFALS
+595 
-602 VVNYDSLDQSSTT
+602 YDL
-615 LAGIHI
+615 
-621 NVGAS
+621 
-626 GASTLQYPGIVMEN
+626 
-640 GVFVGFRVPF
+640 VGFC
-650 VPLAYSMDFRY
+650 
-661 NASIYVSGMYVR
+661 NSGQTFW
-673 CNNSSDITITLPT
+673 I
-686 PATGA
+686 
-691 KMGDVFT
+691 
-698 VIKAGSGNV
+698 IK
-707 TIKAV
+707 
-712 GVNYHTANGKSG
+712 
-724 EFTSTRLHEQI
+724 
-735 HLVFD
+735 
-740 GDTWFSES
+740 
-748 SGGS
+748 

>member
-45 DFSING
+45 DFTIKG

-135 TLRSGAAA
+135 TLRSGAVA

-154 ILDFGIPSGS
+154 VLDFGIPSGS

-187 SNGNISSS
+187 SKGSISSS

-381 LKTEFKQTTDGISS
+381 LKTEFKQTTDGI
-395 TVEKNKTDAEG
+395 
-406 SIEKLKTEFKQTTDG
+406 
-421 ITSTVEQNKTDAD
+421 TSTVEQNKTDAD
-434 GKLESL
+434 GKLEKL
-440 SSKISQNAKN
+440 NAAVTLN
-450 IEIANSRFNEDGSL
+450 ANQIEIANSRFNADGTL

-469 LMTTADKAT
+469 LMTTDDKAT
-478 LASREYVD
+478 LATREYVD

-498 INNEISTATIKADQI
+498 INNGISSATIKADQI
-513 QFSGHQVKFDAGEI
+513 RFTGTTTVFESGEI
-527 VINSKNFNLDG
+527 IIRSNGLNLDQ
-538 YGNVTMSG
+538 YGNATFNG
-546 EIHATSGQ
+546 EIHATSGWFGSTSNN
-554 IGGFELEANNLVCS
+554 IKLATEGNGTVGLSSTNSSGWVDANNIRFTSAGQLYLNSESDDGKTVTS
-568 NARLT
+568 ITSGDIRV
-573 IGGSIGG
+573 GRGDSFGSD
-580 LTRMVTLDA
+580 TP
-589 KSFDYE
+589 
-595 RYNFALS
+595 NFH
-602 VVNYDSLDQSSTT
+602 VNT
-615 LAGIHI
+615 
-621 NVGAS
+621 S
-626 GASTLQYPGIVMEN
+626 GDKLQIAAVN
-640 GVFVGFRVPF
+640 
-650 VPLAYSMDFRY
+650 
-661 NASIYVSGMYVR
+661 
-673 CNNSSDITITLPT
+673 LPT
-686 PATGA
+686 SASE
-691 KMGDVFT
+691 
-698 VIKAGSGNV
+698 AGSGCLYNDNG
-707 TIKAV
+707 TIKIK
-712 GVNYHTANGKSG
+712 T
-724 EFTSTRLHEQI
+724 Q
-735 HLVFD
+735 
-740 GDTWFSES
+740 
-748 SGGS
+748 

>member
-45 DFSING
+45 DFSIKG

-154 ILDFGIPSGS
+154 VLDFGIPSGS

-187 SNGNISSS
+187 SKGNISSS

-381 LKTEFKQTTDGISS
+381 LKTEFKQTTDGITS
-395 TVEKNKTDAEG
+395 TVEKNKTDA
-406 SIEKLKTEFKQTTDG
+406 
-421 ITSTVEQNKTDAD
+421 D
-434 GKLESL
+434 GKLEKL
-440 SSKISQNAKN
+440 SAAVTLNAN
-450 IEIANSRFNEDGSL
+450 QIEIANSRFNADGTL

-469 LMTTADKAT
+469 LMTTDDKAT
-478 LASREYVD
+478 LATREYVD

-498 INNEISTATIKADQI
+498 INNGISSATIKADQI
-513 QFSGHQVKFDAGEI
+513 RFSGTTTVFESGEI
-527 VINSKNFNLDG
+527 IIRSNGLNLDQ
-538 YGNVTMSG
+538 YGNATFNG
-546 EIHATSGQ
+546 EIHATSGWFGSTSNN
-554 IGGFELEANNLVCS
+554 IKLATEGNGTVGLSSTNSSGWEDANNIRFTSAGQLYLNS
-568 NARLT
+568 KSDDGKT
-573 IGGSIGG
+573 
-580 LTRMVTLDA
+580 VT
-589 KSFDYE
+589 
-595 RYNFALS
+595 
-602 VVNYDSLDQSSTT
+602 
-615 LAGIHI
+615 
-621 NVGAS
+621 
-626 GASTLQYPGIVMEN
+626 
-640 GVFVGFRVPF
+640 
-650 VPLAYSMDFRY
+650 
-661 NASIYVSGMYVR
+661 
-673 CNNSSDITITLPT
+673 TITSGDIALVRADSFGSDTPKFHVNTSGDKLQIAAVNLPT
-686 PATGA
+686 SASE
-691 KMGDVFT
+691 
-698 VIKAGSGNV
+698 AGSGCLYNDNG
-707 TIKAV
+707 TIKIK
-712 GVNYHTANGKSG
+712 T
-724 EFTSTRLHEQI
+724 Q
-735 HLVFD
+735 
-740 GDTWFSES
+740 
-748 SGGS
+748 

>member
-154 ILDFGIPSGS
+154 VLDFGIPSGS
-164 NGNDGMSGYGISAEP
+164 NGNDGMSGYGISADP

-277 VYSTIVR
+277 IYSTIVR

-306 FTELSNS
+306 FTELNNS

-352 ITNKLEATSS
+352 IINKLEATSS

-381 LKTEFKQTTDGISS
+381 LKTEFKQTTDGITS
-395 TVEKNKTDAEG
+395 TVEKNKTDA
-406 SIEKLKTEFKQTTDG
+406 
-421 ITSTVEQNKTDAD
+421 D
-434 GKLESL
+434 GKLEKL
-440 SSKISQNAKN
+440 SAAVTLNAN
-450 IEIANSRFNEDGSL
+450 QIEIANSRFNADGTL

-469 LMTTADKAT
+469 LMTTDDKAT
-478 LASREYVD
+478 LATREYVD
-486 GKVVNEATITTM
+486 GKVVNEATITTL
-498 INNEISTATIKADQI
+498 INNGISTATIKADQI

-527 VINSKNFNLDG
+527 VINSKNFKLDG

-546 EIHATSGQ
+546 EIHATSGWFGNPGNNIKIATDETGAVGLSPTNTTGWRDDNNICFTRAGQLYFNSTSDDGKTVTSITSGDIKVGRGDSFGSDTPKFHVNTSGDKLQ
-554 IGGFELEANNLVCS
+554 IA
-568 NARLT
+568 A
-573 IGGSIGG
+573 
-580 LTRMVTLDA
+580 
-589 KSFDYE
+589 
-595 RYNFALS
+595 
-602 VVNYDSLDQSSTT
+602 VN
-615 LAGIHI
+615 
-621 NVGAS
+621 
-626 GASTLQYPGIVMEN
+626 
-640 GVFVGFRVPF
+640 
-650 VPLAYSMDFRY
+650 
-661 NASIYVSGMYVR
+661 
-673 CNNSSDITITLPT
+673 LPT
-686 PATGA
+686 SASE
-691 KMGDVFT
+691 
-698 VIKAGSGNV
+698 AGSGCLYNDNG
-707 TIKAV
+707 TIKIK
-712 GVNYHTANGKSG
+712 T
-724 EFTSTRLHEQI
+724 Q
-735 HLVFD
+735 
-740 GDTWFSES
+740 
-748 SGGS
+748 

>member
-306 FTELSNS
+306 FTELNNS

-381 LKTEFKQTTDGISS
+381 LKTEFKQTTDGITS
-395 TVEKNKTDAEG
+395 TVEKNKTDA
-406 SIEKLKTEFKQTTDG
+406 
-421 ITSTVEQNKTDAD
+421 D
-434 GKLESL
+434 GKLEKL
-440 SSKISQNAKN
+440 SAAVTLNAN
-450 IEIANSRFNEDGSL
+450 QIEIANSRFNADGTL

-469 LMTTADKAT
+469 LMTTDDKAT
-478 LASREYVD
+478 LATREYVD

-498 INNEISTATIKADQI
+498 INNGISTATIKADQI
-513 QFSGHQVKFDAGEI
+513 RFTGTTTVFESGEI
-527 VINSKNFNLDG
+527 IIRSNGLNLDQ
-538 YGNVTMSG
+538 YGNATFNG
-546 EIHATSGQ
+546 EIHATSGWFGSTSNN
-554 IGGFELEANNLVCS
+554 IKLATEGNGTVGLSSTNSSGWVDANNIRFTSAGQLYLNSESDDGKTVTS
-568 NARLT
+568 ITSGDIKVGR
-573 IGGSIGG
+573 GDSFGSD
-580 LTRMVTLDA
+580 TP
-589 KSFDYE
+589 KFH
-595 RYNFALS
+595 
-602 VVNYDSLDQSSTT
+602 VNT
-615 LAGIHI
+615 
-621 NVGAS
+621 S
-626 GASTLQYPGIVMEN
+626 GDKLQIAAVN
-640 GVFVGFRVPF
+640 
-650 VPLAYSMDFRY
+650 
-661 NASIYVSGMYVR
+661 
-673 CNNSSDITITLPT
+673 LPT
-686 PATGA
+686 SASE
-691 KMGDVFT
+691 
-698 VIKAGSGNV
+698 AGSGCLYNDNG
-707 TIKAV
+707 TIKIK
-712 GVNYHTANGKSG
+712 T
-724 EFTSTRLHEQI
+724 Q
-735 HLVFD
+735 
-740 GDTWFSES
+740 
-748 SGGS
+748 

>member
-37 YNKVITIP
+37 YNKVINIH

-91 LVPHSEEEQGT
+91 LVPHSDEEQGT

-154 ILDFGIPSGS
+154 VLDFGIPSGS

-187 SNGNISSS
+187 SKGNISSS

-239 RGSDLQTVHTTDL
+239 RGIDLQTVHTTDL

-337 TISSNKQDA
+337 TISSNKQYA

-352 ITNKLEATSS
+352 IINKLEATSS

-381 LKTEFKQTTDGISS
+381 LKTEFKQTTDGITS
-395 TVEKNKTDAEG
+395 TVEKNKTDA
-406 SIEKLKTEFKQTTDG
+406 
-421 ITSTVEQNKTDAD
+421 D
-434 GKLESL
+434 GKLEKL
-440 SSKISQNAKN
+440 SAAVTLNAN
-450 IEIANSRFNEDGSL
+450 QIEIANSRFNADGTL

-469 LMTTADKAT
+469 LMTTDDKAT
-478 LASREYVD
+478 LATREYVD

-498 INNEISTATIKADQI
+498 INNGISTATIKADQI

-546 EIHATSGQ
+546 EIHATSGWF
-554 IGGFELEANNLVCS
+554 GNPGNNIKIATDETGAV
-568 NARLT
+568 
-573 IGGSIGG
+573 G
-580 LTRMVTLDA
+580 LSPTNTTGWRDDNNICFTRAGQLYFNSTSDDGKTVT
-589 KSFDYE
+589 
-595 RYNFALS
+595 
-602 VVNYDSLDQSSTT
+602 
-615 LAGIHI
+615 
-621 NVGAS
+621 
-626 GASTLQYPGIVMEN
+626 
-640 GVFVGFRVPF
+640 
-650 VPLAYSMDFRY
+650 
-661 NASIYVSGMYVR
+661 
-673 CNNSSDITITLPT
+673 TITSGDIKVGRGDSFGGNTPKFHVNTSGDKLQIAAVNLPT
-686 PATGA
+686 SASE
-691 KMGDVFT
+691 
-698 VIKAGSGNV
+698 AGSGCLYNDNG
-707 TIKAV
+707 TIKIK
-712 GVNYHTANGKSG
+712 T
-724 EFTSTRLHEQI
+724 Q
-735 HLVFD
+735 
-740 GDTWFSES
+740 
-748 SGGS
+748 

>member
-45 DFSING
+45 DFSIKG

-187 SNGNISSS
+187 SKGNISSS

-216 VGLSTTNFANTVSAE
+216 VGLSTTNFANTVSSE

-381 LKTEFKQTTDGISS
+381 LKTEFKQTTDGI
-395 TVEKNKTDAEG
+395 T
-406 SIEKLKTEFKQTTDG
+406 SI
-421 ITSTVEQNKTDAD
+421 VEQNKTDAD
-434 GKLESL
+434 GKLEKL
-440 SSKISQNAKN
+440 SAAVTLNAN
-450 IEIANSRFNEDGSL
+450 QIEIANSRFNADGTL

-469 LMTTADKAT
+469 LMTTDDKAT
-478 LASREYVD
+478 LATREYVD

-498 INNEISTATIKADQI
+498 INNGISTATIKADQI

-527 VINSKNFNLDG
+527 VINSKNFNLDD

-546 EIHATSGQ
+546 EIHATSGWFGNPGNNIKIATDETGAVGLSPTNTTGWRDDNNICFTRAGQLHFNSTSDDEKTVTSITSGDIRVGRGDSFGSDTPKFHVNTSGDKLQ
-554 IGGFELEANNLVCS
+554 IA
-568 NARLT
+568 A
-573 IGGSIGG
+573 
-580 LTRMVTLDA
+580 
-589 KSFDYE
+589 
-595 RYNFALS
+595 
-602 VVNYDSLDQSSTT
+602 VN
-615 LAGIHI
+615 
-621 NVGAS
+621 
-626 GASTLQYPGIVMEN
+626 
-640 GVFVGFRVPF
+640 
-650 VPLAYSMDFRY
+650 
-661 NASIYVSGMYVR
+661 
-673 CNNSSDITITLPT
+673 LPT
-686 PATGA
+686 SASE
-691 KMGDVFT
+691 
-698 VIKAGSGNV
+698 AGSGCLYNDNG
-707 TIKAV
+707 TIKIK
-712 GVNYHTANGKSG
+712 T
-724 EFTSTRLHEQI
+724 Q
-735 HLVFD
+735 
-740 GDTWFSES
+740 
-748 SGGS
+748 

>member
-277 VYSTIVR
+277 IYSTIVR

-381 LKTEFKQTTDGISS
+381 LKTEFKQTTDGITS
-395 TVEKNKTDAEG
+395 TVEKNKTDA
-406 SIEKLKTEFKQTTDG
+406 
-421 ITSTVEQNKTDAD
+421 D
-434 GKLESL
+434 GKLEKL
-440 SSKISQNAKN
+440 SAAVTLNAN
-450 IEIANSRFNEDGSL
+450 QIEIANSRFNADGTL

-469 LMTTADKAT
+469 LMTTDDKAT
-478 LASREYVD
+478 LATREYVD

-498 INNEISTATIKADQI
+498 INNGISTATIKADQI

-546 EIHATSGQ
+546 EIHATSGWFGNPGNNIKIATDETGAVGLSPTNTTGWRDDNNICFTRAGQLYFNSTSDDGKTVTSITSGDIGVGRGDSFGSDTPKFHVNTSGDKLQ
-554 IGGFELEANNLVCS
+554 IA
-568 NARLT
+568 A
-573 IGGSIGG
+573 
-580 LTRMVTLDA
+580 
-589 KSFDYE
+589 
-595 RYNFALS
+595 
-602 VVNYDSLDQSSTT
+602 VN
-615 LAGIHI
+615 
-621 NVGAS
+621 
-626 GASTLQYPGIVMEN
+626 
-640 GVFVGFRVPF
+640 
-650 VPLAYSMDFRY
+650 
-661 NASIYVSGMYVR
+661 
-673 CNNSSDITITLPT
+673 LPT
-686 PATGA
+686 SASE
-691 KMGDVFT
+691 
-698 VIKAGSGNV
+698 AGSGCLYNDNG
-707 TIKAV
+707 TIKIK
-712 GVNYHTANGKSG
+712 T
-724 EFTSTRLHEQI
+724 Q
-735 HLVFD
+735 
-740 GDTWFSES
+740 
-748 SGGS
+748 

>member
-91 LVPHSEEEQGT
+91 LVPHSDEEQGT

-187 SNGNISSS
+187 SKGNISSS

-239 RGSDLQTVHTTDL
+239 RGIDLQTVHTTDL

-264 QVAVDCKIGGSDL
+264 QVAVDCKIGGRDL

-284 VFVNTQTFYTTLVS
+284 VFVNTQNFYTTLVS

-313 LDEQGVKLEK
+313 LNEQGVKLEK
-323 YYSEFQQTARGLSA
+323 YYSEFQQTARVLSA
-337 TISSNKQDA
+337 TISSNKQYA

-352 ITNKLEATSS
+352 IINKLEATSS

-367 IEANKKDADGNFEK
+367 IEANKKDADGKLEK

-395 TVEKNKTDAEG
+395 TVEKNKTDADG
-406 SIEKLKTEFKQTTDG
+406 KLEKLKTEFKQTTDG

-450 IEIANSRFNEDGSL
+450 IEIANSRFNADGTL

-469 LMTTADKAT
+469 LMTTDDKAT
-478 LASREYVD
+478 LATREYVD

-686 PATGA
+686 PTTGA

>member
-1 MKKIRLHNDI
+1 MKKIRIHNDI

-37 YNKVITIP
+37 YNRVIDISDFTIK
-45 DFSING
+45 G
-51 NVISFEF
+51 NVVSFEF

-91 LVPHSEEEQGT
+91 LVPHSEEEKGT

-127 TIEIGEVK
+127 TIEIGDVK
-135 TLRSGAAA
+135 TLHSGAAA

-154 ILDFGIPSGS
+154 VLDFGIPSGS
-164 NGNDGMSGYGISAEP
+164 NGDDGMSGYGISAEP

-187 SNGNISSS
+187 SKGNISSS

-216 VGLSTTNFANTVSAE
+216 VGLSTTNFVNTVSAE

-352 ITNKLEATSS
+352 ITNKINATAS

-367 IEANKKDADGNFEK
+367 IESNKEDADGKLEK
-381 LKTEFKQTTDGISS
+381 LKTQ
-395 TVEKNKTDAEG
+395 
-406 SIEKLKTEFKQTTDG
+406 FKQTTDG

-434 GKLESL
+434 GKLEKL
-440 SSKISQNAKN
+440 NATVALNASQ
-450 IEIANSRFNEDGSL
+450 IEIANSRFNADGTL

-469 LMTTADKAT
+469 LMTTDDKAT

-498 INNEISTATIKADQI
+498 INNGISTATIKADQI

-546 EIHATSGQ
+546 EIHATSGWF
-554 IGGFELEANNLVCS
+554 GTPGNNIKIATDEMGAVGLS
-568 NARLT
+568 PTNATGWKDYNNIRFTRAGQLYFNSTSEDKKTLT
-573 IGGSIGG
+573 TITSG
-580 LTRMVTLDA
+580 
-589 KSFDYE
+589 Y
-595 RYNFALS
+595 LS
-602 VVNYDSLDQSSTT
+602 VGRVDRFGKDAPELFVDSSGEKLKI
-615 LAGIHI
+615 LAK
-621 NVGAS
+621 
-626 GASTLQYPGIVMEN
+626 
-640 GVFVGFRVPF
+640 
-650 VPLAYSMDFRY
+650 
-661 NASIYVSGMYVR
+661 
-673 CNNSSDITITLPT
+673 CLPT
-686 PATGA
+686 SASE
-691 KMGDVFT
+691 
-698 VIKAGSGNV
+698 AGSGCLYNDNG
-707 TIKAV
+707 TIKIKA
-712 GVNYHTANGKSG
+712 
-724 EFTSTRLHEQI
+724 
-735 HLVFD
+735 
-740 GDTWFSES
+740 
-748 SGGS
+748 

>member
-1 MKKIRLHNDI
+1 MKKIRIHNDI

-45 DFSING
+45 DFTIKG

-127 TIEIGEVK
+127 TVEIGEVK

-154 ILDFGIPSGS
+154 VLDFGIPSGS
-164 NGNDGMSGYGISAEP
+164 NGDDGMSGYGISAEP

-187 SNGNISSS
+187 SKGNISSS

-205 LGGQEIDDVTI
+205 LGGQEIDDITI

-264 QVAVDCKIGGSDL
+264 QVAVDCKIGGSNL

-284 VFVNTQTFYTTLVS
+284 VFVNTQTFYTALVS

-306 FTELSNS
+306 FTELDNS
-313 LDEQGVKLEK
+313 LNEQGVKLEK

-352 ITNKLEATSS
+352 ITNKLEATAS

-367 IEANKKDADGNFEK
+367 IESNKK
-381 LKTEFKQTTDGISS
+381 
-395 TVEKNKTDAEG
+395 
-406 SIEKLKTEFKQTTDG
+406 
-421 ITSTVEQNKTDAD
+421 DAD

-440 SSKISQNAKN
+440 SSKISQNAKS
-450 IEIANSRFNEDGSL
+450 IEVANSRFNEDGSL

-486 GKVVNEATITTM
+486 GKVVSEATIRTM
-498 INNEISTATIKADQI
+498 VQDGISSAVISADQI
-513 QFSGHQVKFDAGEI
+513 NLKGKTMKFA
-527 VINSKNFNLDG
+527 
-538 YGNVTMSG
+538 
-546 EIHATSGQ
+546 SGQ
-554 IGGFELEANNLVCS
+554 IEIDSENLKLDSSGNLKVAGDIHAKTVRLKISSSHDNILSGSLLLGGGTYTMPQLTAEDGYVNLKLYAPLITRSSPFPVLQSISRNVFLQLASEKTELPKSGKKE
-568 NARLT
+568 
-573 IGGSIGG
+573 
-580 LTRMVTLDA
+580 LDYGA
-589 KSFDYE
+589 
-595 RYNFALS
+595 
-602 VVNYDSLDQSSTT
+602 YD
-615 LAGIHI
+615 I
-621 NVGAS
+621 
-626 GASTLQYPGIVMEN
+626 
-640 GVFVGFRVPF
+640 VGFYDNGQTF
-650 VPLAYSMDFRY
+650 W
-661 NASIYVSGMYVR
+661 I
-673 CNNSSDITITLPT
+673 
-686 PATGA
+686 
-691 KMGDVFT
+691 
-698 VIKAGSGNV
+698 IK
-707 TIKAV
+707 
-712 GVNYHTANGKSG
+712 
-724 EFTSTRLHEQI
+724 
-735 HLVFD
+735 
-740 GDTWFSES
+740 
-748 SGGS
+748 

>member
-1 MKKIRLHNDI
+1 MKKIRIHNDI

-37 YNKVITIP
+37 YNRVIDVSDFTIK
-45 DFSING
+45 G
-51 NVISFEF
+51 NVVSFEF

-154 ILDFGIPSGS
+154 VLDFGIPSGS
-164 NGNDGMSGYGISAEP
+164 NGDDGMSGYGISAEP

-187 SNGNISSS
+187 SMGNISSS

-216 VGLSTTNFANTVSAE
+216 VGLSTTNFTNTVSAE

-298 NQKMFKQT
+298 NQKIFKQT

-367 IEANKKDADGNFEK
+367 IEANKKDADGN
-381 LKTEFKQTTDGISS
+381 I
-395 TVEKNKTDAEG
+395 
-406 SIEKLKTEFKQTTDG
+406 
-421 ITSTVEQNKTDAD
+421 
-434 GKLESL
+434 ESL

-486 GKVVNEATITTM
+486 GKVVSEATIRTM
-498 INNEISTATIKADQI
+498 VQDGISSAVVSADQI
-513 QFSGHQVKFDAGEI
+513 NLKGKTMKFA
-527 VINSKNFNLDG
+527 
-538 YGNVTMSG
+538 
-546 EIHATSGQ
+546 SGQ
-554 IGGFELEANNLVCS
+554 IEIDSENLKLDSSGNLKVAGDIRAKTVRLKISSSHDNILSGSLLLGGGTYSMPALTAEDGYVNLKLYAPLITRSSPVPILQCISTNVFLQLASEKTELPKSGKKE
-568 NARLT
+568 
-573 IGGSIGG
+573 
-580 LTRMVTLDA
+580 LDYGA
-589 KSFDYE
+589 
-595 RYNFALS
+595 
-602 VVNYDSLDQSSTT
+602 YD
-615 LAGIHI
+615 I
-621 NVGAS
+621 
-626 GASTLQYPGIVMEN
+626 
-640 GVFVGFRVPF
+640 VGF
-650 VPLAYSMDFRY
+650 Y
-661 NASIYVSGMYVR
+661 NNGQTFWI
-673 CNNSSDITITLPT
+673 
-686 PATGA
+686 
-691 KMGDVFT
+691 
-698 VIKAGSGNV
+698 IK
-707 TIKAV
+707 
-712 GVNYHTANGKSG
+712 
-724 EFTSTRLHEQI
+724 
-735 HLVFD
+735 
-740 GDTWFSES
+740 
-748 SGGS
+748 

>member
-1 MKKIRLHNDI
+1 M
-11 HVSWGITT
+11 
-19 NGKQESL
+19 
-26 EAKTLQVQLVV
+26 
-37 YNKVITIP
+37 
-45 DFSING
+45 
-51 NVISFEF
+51 
-58 SGSQQKYCGVY
+58 
-69 TLVCRDTT
+69 
-77 NGNLSTIDKTEAFE
+77 
-91 LVPHSEEEQGT
+91 
-102 DNPNVALEVV
+102 V

-127 TIEIGEVK
+127 TIEIGDVK
-135 TLRSGAAA
+135 TLHSGAAA
-143 YVRNSGTTNAA
+143 YVRNSGTSNAA
-154 ILDFGIPSGS
+154 VLDFGIPSGS
-164 NGNDGMSGYGISAEP
+164 NGDDGMSGYGISADP

-187 SNGNISSS
+187 SKGNISSS

-323 YYSEFQQTARGLSA
+323 YYSVFQQTARGLSA

-367 IEANKKDADGNFEK
+367 IEANKKDADGNIEK
-381 LKTEFKQTTDGISS
+381 LKSEFKQTTD
-395 TVEKNKTDAEG
+395 E
-406 SIEKLKTEFKQTTDG
+406 

-498 INNEISTATIKADQI
+498 INNGISTATIKADQI

-546 EIHATSGQ
+546 EIHATSGWF
-554 IGGFELEANNLVCS
+554 GNPGNNIKIATDETGAVGLSPTNTTGWKDYNNICFTKTGQLYFNS
-568 NARLT
+568 TSEDKKTLT
-573 IGGSIGG
+573 TITSGS
-580 LTRMVTLDA
+580 
-589 KSFDYE
+589 
-595 RYNFALS
+595 LS
-602 VVNYDSLDQSSTT
+602 VGRADRFGMDAPELYVDSSGEKLQIVAKCLPKSASEARSGCLYDD
-615 LAGIHI
+615 
-621 NVGAS
+621 
-626 GASTLQYPGIVMEN
+626 N
-640 GVFVGFRVPF
+640 G
-650 VPLAYSMDFRY
+650 
-661 NASIYVSGMYVR
+661 
-673 CNNSSDITITLPT
+673 TI
-686 PATGA
+686 
-691 KMGDVFT
+691 K
-698 VIKAGSGNV
+698 IKA
-707 TIKAV
+707 
-712 GVNYHTANGKSG
+712 
-724 EFTSTRLHEQI
+724 
-735 HLVFD
+735 
-740 GDTWFSES
+740 
-748 SGGS
+748 

>member
-26 EAKTLQVQLVV
+26 EAKTLKVQLVV
-37 YNKVITIP
+37 YNKAITIP

-91 LVPHSEEEQGT
+91 LVPHSDEEQGT

-154 ILDFGIPSGS
+154 VLDFGIPSGS

-277 VYSTIVR
+277 IYSTIVR

-313 LDEQGVKLEK
+313 LNEQGVKLEK

-395 TVEKNKTDAEG
+395 TVEKNKTDA
-406 SIEKLKTEFKQTTDG
+406 
-421 ITSTVEQNKTDAD
+421 D
-434 GKLESL
+434 GKLEKL
-440 SSKISQNAKN
+440 SAAVTLNAN
-450 IEIANSRFNEDGSL
+450 QIEIANSRFNADGTL

-469 LMTTADKAT
+469 LMTTDDKAT
-478 LASREYVD
+478 LATREYVD

-498 INNEISTATIKADQI
+498 INNGISTATIKADQI

-546 EIHATSGQ
+546 EIHATSGWFGNPGNNIKIATDETGAVGLSPTNTTGWRDDNNICFTRAGQLYFNSTSDDGKTVTSITSGDIGVGRGDSFGSDTPKFHVNTSGDKLQ
-554 IGGFELEANNLVCS
+554 IA
-568 NARLT
+568 A
-573 IGGSIGG
+573 
-580 LTRMVTLDA
+580 
-589 KSFDYE
+589 
-595 RYNFALS
+595 
-602 VVNYDSLDQSSTT
+602 VN
-615 LAGIHI
+615 
-621 NVGAS
+621 
-626 GASTLQYPGIVMEN
+626 
-640 GVFVGFRVPF
+640 
-650 VPLAYSMDFRY
+650 
-661 NASIYVSGMYVR
+661 
-673 CNNSSDITITLPT
+673 LPT
-686 PATGA
+686 SASE
-691 KMGDVFT
+691 
-698 VIKAGSGNV
+698 AGSGCLYNDNG
-707 TIKAV
+707 TIKIK
-712 GVNYHTANGKSG
+712 T
-724 EFTSTRLHEQI
+724 Q
-735 HLVFD
+735 
-740 GDTWFSES
+740 
-748 SGGS
+748 

>member
-187 SNGNISSS
+187 SKGNISSS

-367 IEANKKDADGNFEK
+367 IEKNKKDADGNFEK

-395 TVEKNKTDAEG
+395 TVEKNKTDA
-406 SIEKLKTEFKQTTDG
+406 
-421 ITSTVEQNKTDAD
+421 D
-434 GKLESL
+434 GKLEKL
-440 SSKISQNAKN
+440 SAAVTLNAN
-450 IEIANSRFNEDGSL
+450 QIEIANSRFNADGTL

-469 LMTTADKAT
+469 LMTTDDKAT
-478 LASREYVD
+478 LATREYVD

-498 INNEISTATIKADQI
+498 INNGISTATIKADQI
-513 QFSGHQVKFDAGEI
+513 RFTGTTTVFESGEI
-527 VINSKNFNLDG
+527 IIRSNGLNLDQ
-538 YGNVTMSG
+538 YGNATFNG
-546 EIHATSGQ
+546 EIHATSGWFGSTSNN
-554 IGGFELEANNLVCS
+554 IKLATEGNGTVGLSSTNSSGWEDANNIRFTSAGQLYLNS
-568 NARLT
+568 ESEDGKT
-573 IGGSIGG
+573 
-580 LTRMVTLDA
+580 VT
-589 KSFDYE
+589 
-595 RYNFALS
+595 
-602 VVNYDSLDQSSTT
+602 
-615 LAGIHI
+615 
-621 NVGAS
+621 
-626 GASTLQYPGIVMEN
+626 
-640 GVFVGFRVPF
+640 
-650 VPLAYSMDFRY
+650 
-661 NASIYVSGMYVR
+661 
-673 CNNSSDITITLPT
+673 TITSGDIRVGRGDSFGSDTPKFHVNTSGDKLQIAAVNLPT
-686 PATGA
+686 SASE
-691 KMGDVFT
+691 
-698 VIKAGSGNV
+698 AGSGCLYNDNG
-707 TIKAV
+707 TIKIK
-712 GVNYHTANGKSG
+712 T
-724 EFTSTRLHEQI
+724 Q
-735 HLVFD
+735 
-740 GDTWFSES
+740 
-748 SGGS
+748 

>member
-26 EAKTLQVQLVV
+26 ESKTLQVQLVV

-58 SGSQQKYCGVY
+58 SGSHQKYCGVY

-91 LVPHSEEEQGT
+91 LVPHSDEEQGT

-187 SNGNISSS
+187 SKGNISSS

-381 LKTEFKQTTDGISS
+381 LKTEFKQTTDGITS
-395 TVEKNKTDAEG
+395 TVEKNKTDA
-406 SIEKLKTEFKQTTDG
+406 
-421 ITSTVEQNKTDAD
+421 D
-434 GKLESL
+434 GKLEKL
-440 SSKISQNAKN
+440 SAAVTLNAN
-450 IEIANSRFNEDGSL
+450 QIEIANSRFNADGTL

-469 LMTTADKAT
+469 LMTTDDKAT
-478 LASREYVD
+478 LATREYVD

-498 INNEISTATIKADQI
+498 INNGISTATIKADQI
-513 QFSGHQVKFDAGEI
+513 RFTGTTTVFESGEI
-527 VINSKNFNLDG
+527 IIRSNGLNLDQ
-538 YGNVTMSG
+538 YGNATFNG
-546 EIHATSGQ
+546 EIHATSGWFGNPGNNIKIATDETGAVGLSPTNTTGWRDDNNICFTRAGQLYFNSTSDDGKTVTSITSGDIGVGRGDSFGSDTPKFHVNTSGDKLQ
-554 IGGFELEANNLVCS
+554 IA
-568 NARLT
+568 A
-573 IGGSIGG
+573 
-580 LTRMVTLDA
+580 
-589 KSFDYE
+589 
-595 RYNFALS
+595 
-602 VVNYDSLDQSSTT
+602 VN
-615 LAGIHI
+615 
-621 NVGAS
+621 
-626 GASTLQYPGIVMEN
+626 
-640 GVFVGFRVPF
+640 
-650 VPLAYSMDFRY
+650 
-661 NASIYVSGMYVR
+661 
-673 CNNSSDITITLPT
+673 LPT
-686 PATGA
+686 SASE
-691 KMGDVFT
+691 
-698 VIKAGSGNV
+698 AGSGCLYNDNG
-707 TIKAV
+707 TIKIK
-712 GVNYHTANGKSG
+712 T
-724 EFTSTRLHEQI
+724 Q
-735 HLVFD
+735 
-740 GDTWFSES
+740 
-748 SGGS
+748 